1 MKIITKTGQG
11 FTLIEIMVV
20 VVIIGLLAVLAV
32 PNFMRAR
39 TTAQT
44 DVCINNLR
52 QIESAKDQ
60 WATENRKPSGVTPI
74 ASDISPYLKSGK
86 MPECPASGTYTIGVV
101 GTNAECSLTNH
112 VLSSN

>member
-1 MKIITKTGQG
+1 MKIISKDLQG
-11 FTLIEIMVV
+11 FTLVEIMVV
-20 VVIIGLLAVLAV
+20 VSIIGLLAVLAV
-32 PNFMRAR
+32 PNFLRAR

-60 WATENRKPSGVTPI
+60 WATENKKPTGTTPI
-74 ASDISPYLKSGK
+74 PSDLSPYLRSGA
-86 MPECPASGTYTIGVV
+86 MPACPASGTYTIGIV

-112 VLSSN
+112 VLP